1 MASRWTKREGGK
13 KEAKDG
19 GHHDDDDDVDDD
31 AGGRGEACAPFLGR
45 RRDKEARKKGKGCQ

>member
-1 MASRWTKREGGK
+1 MVGKREEK

-19 GHHDDDDDVDDD
+19 GYHDDDDDVDDD

-45 RRDKEARKKGKGCQ
+45 RRDKETRRNGKGRGER